1 MSGQV
6 SISLGSG
13 RFYNIL
19 LLIRYF
25 YRRLKTEMFTWYC
38 VESLQWNPCI
48 QFDVKPQ
55 TSWFIIKVIVIEVKT
70 DLCNTLQQCVDEWH
84 LGSSSAWHPSSR
96 LSPGPPGPSHCV
108 LQYPADVGSDWGD
121 ADQPDYSLHRTI
133 WRESDTRRL
142 TLTLLFRGLRGSCV
156 VIRSGAEN
164 VRWRLNTERRNAART
179 SRLYDNSVLTTAAV
193 WSTLILWGS
202 LSLCFLSDIWTSE
215 EEDVCDDI
223 MRSGRWRHQ
232 SLSEE
237 PREFQLEAIR
247 AAVQRRRIAGRQRV
261 HDDKCDTPE

>member
-1 MSGQV
+1 M
-6 SISLGSG
+6 
-13 RFYNIL
+13 
-19 LLIRYF
+19 
-25 YRRLKTEMFTWYC
+25 
-38 VESLQWNPCI
+38 
-48 QFDVKPQ
+48 
-55 TSWFIIKVIVIEVKT
+55 KT

-202 LSLCFLSDIWTSE
+202 LSLCFWHLDFRGGGGCGWWHHEVRTVTSPEPFWRAERVSTRSDQ
-215 EEDVCDDI
+215 
-223 MRSGRWRHQ
+223 SGRSKKTDRWAAARSRWQMWHARIKLEQKGKLISCSERSQ
-232 SLSEE
+232 SSV
-237 PREFQLEAIR
+237 FSGS
-247 AAVQRRRIAGRQRV
+247 AGV
-261 HDDKCDTPE
+261 

>member
-1 MSGQV
+1 
-6 SISLGSG
+6 
-13 RFYNIL
+13 
-19 LLIRYF
+19 
-25 YRRLKTEMFTWYC
+25 MFTWYC

-55 TSWFIIKVIVIEVKT
+55 PSWFIIKVIVIEVKT

-84 LGSSSAWHPSSR
+84 LGSSSAWHPSSGV
-96 LSPGPPGPSHCV
+96 SPGPPGPSHCI

-164 VRWRLNTERRNAART
+164 VRW
-179 SRLYDNSVLTTAAV
+179 SVLTRREETLPV
-193 WSTLILWGS
+193 PLVSMTTVSWQLLLCDPLWSS
-202 LSLCFLSDIWTSE
+202 EVQFLFVFYLTS
-215 EEDVCDDI
+215 
-223 MRSGRWRHQ
+223 G
-232 SLSEE
+232 L
-237 PREFQLEAIR
+237 
-247 AAVQRRRIAGRQRV
+247 QRRRMWVMTSWGQDGVVTRAFLKSRESFNSKRSERPFKEDGSLGGSVFAMTNVTRQNKTRTERQT
-261 HDDKCDTPE
+261 HLLQWKESIICF